1 MADIQTPEKGSHG
14 KHGKSKV
21 RSKKMST
28 RVDFTP
34 MVDLAFLLISFFMLT
49 TTLAKPQAME
59 LNMPKKTETEEE
71 REDVKEGW
79 VLNVILDENDKI
91 WYYDGLVVYDMKTT
105 DYSVEGIRKVVYDKQ
120 QEVEKNYESREK
132 MICIIKMTKNANY
145 KNMVDILDEMEITDT
160 KRYAI
165 QDISPLE
172 EEAIANGGKLDPSLV
187 AEPAPAE

>member
-14 KHGKSKV
+14 KHGKGKV

-59 LNMPKKTETEEE
+59 LNMPKKTEEEDK
-71 REDVKEGW
+71 EDVKEGW
-79 VLNVILDENDKI
+79 VLNVILDKDDKI
-91 WYYDGLVVYDMKTT
+91 WYYNGLVVFDMKTT
-105 DYSVEGIRKVVYDKQ
+105 DYSAEGIRKVVYDKQ
-120 QEVEKNYESREK
+120 EEVGKKYENREK
-132 MICIIKMTKNANY
+132 MICIIKMTKDANY

-172 EEAIANGGKLDPSLV
+172 EEAIANGGVLDPSQV
-187 AEPAPAE
+187 PEPAPGQ